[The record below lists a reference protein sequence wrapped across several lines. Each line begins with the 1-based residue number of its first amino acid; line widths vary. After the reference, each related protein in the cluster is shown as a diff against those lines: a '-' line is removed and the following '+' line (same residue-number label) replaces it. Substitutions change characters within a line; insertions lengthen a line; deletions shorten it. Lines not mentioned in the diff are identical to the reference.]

1 MPKRP
6 FMTTQEIQEYIDA
19 AIRSNFED
27 FTSESGEV
35 MTSAGGDGRFMG
47 KVIAT
52 RYSGLPT
59 EGDIFLAIG
68 KSEKNVQIVKLGRS
82 ECLEPAQ
89 NDLDMILEK
98 ETGIMNQG

>member
-1 MPKRP
+1 
-6 FMTTQEIQEYIDA
+6 MTTEEIQDYIHT
-19 AIRSNFED
+19 AISANFED

-35 MTSAGGDGRFMG
+35 MTSAEGDGRFMG
-47 KVIAT
+47 KVFAT

-68 KSEKNVQIVKLGRS
+68 ESEKKVQVVKLGRS
-82 ECLEPAQ
+82 ECLEPLQ

-98 ETGIMNQG
+98 ETGIKKQE